1 MQLCPCGFANNDDAM
16 SCAACGAMLD
26 AGSSDQTGP
35 APSSSLLLENLCTG
49 ETIRIPSPGGVLGRA
64 GDFSPDSFS
73 PRVSGVHAVVS
84 TSDGGAWTI
93 EHTGRNAS
101 SVERG
106 GVWSVLRAG
115 APQPLFGGETLK
127 LADMVFRV
135 QLDGERPP
143 VHGVSDR
150 APQSVPQSAPADPSC
165 PSSTKSDAATA
176 WSVRC
181 PVCGTEH
188 AAAGPEARISTCSLC
203 KDPLDARQIARVAP
217 RPVPAA

>member
-1 MQLCPCGFANNDDAM
+1 MQLCSCGFANNDDAM

-26 AGSSDQTGP
+26 AGPSDQSGP

-64 GDFSPDSFS
+64 GDFAPDSFS

-84 TSDGGAWTI
+84 ASDGGAWTI

-135 QLDGERPP
+135 RIEAEKGGLG
-143 VHGVSDR
+143 
-150 APQSVPQSAPADPSC
+150 C
-165 PSSTKSDAATA
+165 PSDAATDDTSDRA
-176 WSVRC
+176 SASAPWSVRC

-188 AAAGPEARISTCSLC
+188 VVEGPETRISACSFC
-203 KDPLDARQIARVAP
+203 KDPLDARQIARVAA